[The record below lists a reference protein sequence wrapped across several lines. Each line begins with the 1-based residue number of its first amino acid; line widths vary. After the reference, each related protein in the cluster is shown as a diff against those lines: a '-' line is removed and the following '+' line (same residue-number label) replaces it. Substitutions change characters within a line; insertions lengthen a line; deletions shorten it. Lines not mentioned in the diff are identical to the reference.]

1 MKILKV
7 VKSDRKGKKLKA
19 ILDNGSEVHFGS
31 DVSQSFVEGATKQT
45 RDNYL
50 KRHLANPIEKRLI
63 ENNVISP
70 SLLSAALLWNTPS
83 LQENIKILN
92 KKLS

>member
-7 VKSDRKGKKLKA
+7 VKSDRKDKKLKA
-19 ILDNGSEVHFGS
+19 VLDNGKEIHFGS
-31 DVSQSFVEGATKQT
+31 DVSKTYTEGATKQT

-63 ENNVISP
+63 QNNVMSP
-70 SLLSAALLWNTPS
+70 SLLSAMLLWNTPS
-83 LQENIKILN
+83 LEKNIEILN
-92 KKLS
+92 KKL

>member
-7 VKSDRKGKKLKA
+7 IKSDRKNKKLKA
-19 ILDNGSEVHFGS
+19 LLDNGKEVHFGS
-31 DVSQSFVEGATKQT
+31 DVSQTYVEGASKEK

-63 ENNVISP
+63 QNNVMSP
-70 SLLSAALLWNTPS
+70 SLLSYELLWRTPS
-83 LQENIKILN
+83 LKKNIEILN
-92 KKLS
+92 KKL

>member
-7 VKSDRKGKKLKA
+7 VKSDKKDKKLKA
-19 ILDNGSEVHFGS
+19 ILDNGKEIHFGS
-31 DVSQSFVEGATKQT
+31 DVSQTYVEGASKEK

-63 ENNVISP
+63 QNNVMSP
-70 SLLSAALLWNTPS
+70 SLLSAMLLWNTQS
-83 LQENIKILN
+83 LEKNIEILN
-92 KKLS
+92 KKI

>member
-7 VKSDRKGKKLKA
+7 IKSDRKNKKLKA
-19 ILDNGSEVHFGS
+19 LLDNGKEVHFGS
-31 DVSQSFVEGATKQT
+31 DVSQTYVEGASKEK

-63 ENNVISP
+63 QNNVMSP
-70 SLLSAALLWNTPS
+70 SLLSYELLWNTPS
-83 LQENIKILN
+83 LKKNIEILN
-92 KKLS
+92 KKL

>member
-7 VKSDRKGKKLKA
+7 VKSDKKDKKLKA
-19 ILDNGSEVHFGS
+19 LLDNGKEIDFGS
-31 DVSQSFVEGATKQT
+31 DVSQTYVEGASKEK

-63 ENNVISP
+63 QNNVMSP
-70 SLLSAALLWNTPS
+70 SLLSAMLLWNTQS
-83 LQENIKILN
+83 LEKNIEILN
-92 KKLS
+92 KKI

>member
-7 VKSDRKGKKLKA
+7 VKSERKGKKMKA
-19 ILDNGSEVHFGS
+19 ILENGSELHFGS

-50 KRHLANPIEKRLI
+50 RRHLANPIEKRLI
-63 ENNVISP
+63 QNNVMSP
-70 SLLSAALLWNTPS
+70 SLLSAMLLWNTPS
-83 LQENIKILN
+83 LEKNIEILN
-92 KKLS
+92 KKL